1 MGARK
6 LEPKACKAKGC
17 GKKFSPYNSLE
28 KACSVECAIA
38 IGKEAVE
45 KKQRQEKQKHKR
57 ERRQLKEN
65 NRGWALARCQ
75 EAFNALIRF
84 QDRDLPC
91 VTCGTTKPDI
101 QYCCGHWKTRGAHP
115 EWRFRRENVARQCN
129 QLCNLHNSGR
139 PLEFRPLIEL
149 PHLRACECLR
159 SCCPPDPS
167 RLPVISRHLA
177 NVLCFLLA
185 VSLSPAL
192 DCLFYLLRR
201 MRHDQIPCITVNS
214 VPVPVFPV
222 HAAN

>member
-139 PLEFRPLIEL
+139 PLEFREAIIKRWGQDVVDILEGPKQL
-149 PHLRACECLR
+149 PNWTVEEIHMIKSACRAQLKYEKR
-159 SCCPPDPS
+159 KAGYD
-167 RLPVISRHLA
+167 
-177 NVLCFLLA
+177 
-185 VSLSPAL
+185 
-192 DCLFYLLRR
+192 
-201 MRHDQIPCITVNS
+201 
-214 VPVPVFPV
+214 
-222 HAAN
+222 